1 MFRIWTQQLSSI
13 HRTKIFSN
21 IFRLKPSKAKKQK
34 RLDKEKLLKEQASL
48 LSNQEYVDEK
58 EAQAEY
64 ENRRAL
70 LFPGAQGA
78 KLPILA
84 SEALKKQSI
93 DYYDADSELYDWI

>member
-1 MFRIWTQQLSSI
+1 MPKIENQHYFSFQQ
-13 HRTKIFSN
+13 TKIFSAF
-21 IFRLKPSKAKKQK
+21 FRLKPSKAKKQK

-93 DYYDADSELYDWI
+93 DYYDADSELYD